1 MAGMQLSDW
10 LSIIGIIMSTLMSV
24 ISIAVALHVYRKE
37 RKEQES
43 KWQAE
48 RQAQPQ
54 VAYLHEETIGFFR
67 WLLDSVKE
75 LLEVVFEA
83 AKDMISR
90 QPTQPRE
97 VQEESP
103 TSSGKKDSQ
112 ADQKGQ
118 QSPVREPAD
127 TLENQPTNIKVE
139 EVAVELITV
148 KPCTADR
155 LHKPMSRVGRGG
167 DEEFFV
173 DPSDTKIQ
181 RIPHAPG
188 VWQVSPDVGHHTD
201 PCIDVE

>member
-90 QPTQPRE
+90 QPTQPHE

-103 TSSGKKDSQ
+103 ASSGKNDGQ

-118 QSPVREPAD
+118 QPPVRESAD
-127 TLENQPTNIKVE
+127 TLDNQPTNIKVE
-139 EVAVELITV
+139 EVAVGLITV
-148 KPCTADR
+148 KPCTVDGSY
-155 LHKPMSRVGRGG
+155 KPIVRFGPG
-167 DEEFFV
+167 DEEFV
-173 DPSDTKIQ
+173 GPSDTKIHQ
-181 RIPHAPG
+181 RIRHAPG
-188 VWQVSPDVGHHTD
+188 VLEVSSDVGRHID
-201 PCIDVE
+201 PGIDVE